1 MSSNL
6 YCIEEEKTSTLFML
20 NELTQACKKKIF
32 VPFNKINPDL
42 LLRKD
47 PLCPVVRRSLP
58 APSSLCSSLF
68 FFLFFFVFLVCLI
81 FFCIQHIAF
90 LVFCYP

>member
-1 MSSNL
+1 
-6 YCIEEEKTSTLFML
+6 
-20 NELTQACKKKIF
+20 
-32 VPFNKINPDL
+32 
-42 LLRKD
+42 
-47 PLCPVVRRSLP
+47 
-58 APSSLCSSLF
+58 LF